1 MCKKDVIK
9 ILVGSLNQAGMKVAD
24 YLKKQGYNVA
34 QSDYNPLEIQLEVL
48 KSKPDFLIISEI
60 TEFPYELC
68 KNLKGACPKLKIIML
83 SNRKTNNGNNGLAK
97 YADMIIKSP
106 LSCADIKNALRELQC
121 PDDSAD
127 LNITITRSSDE
138 GYTNGDIQSAIS
150 TVMKRL
156 CITPN
161 YNGYGYIKEAIKMAL
176 TTDKANRRVTKVIY
190 PEIAAAHGVT
200 TVSVERNMRTA
211 IRIGWEKAHD
221 KDKAEIFGNFAIR
234 PDHYPTNSEFIFVA
248 AEYINSKYPAEKA
261 LSATAE
267 HTSESNL
274 FI

>member
-83 SNRKTNNGNNGLAK
+83 SDRKTNNGNNGLAK

-106 LSCADIKNALRELQC
+106 LSCADIKNALRALQC

-176 TTDKANRRVTKVIY
+176 TTDKAK
-190 PEIAAAHGVT
+190 
-200 TVSVERNMRTA
+200 
-211 IRIGWEKAHD
+211 
-221 KDKAEIFGNFAIR
+221 IFGNFAIR

>member
-83 SNRKTNNGNNGLAK
+83 SDRKTNNGLAK

-106 LSCADIKNALRELQC
+106 L
-121 PDDSAD
+121 
-127 LNITITRSSDE
+127 
-138 GYTNGDIQSAIS
+138 
-150 TVMKRL
+150 
-156 CITPN
+156 
-161 YNGYGYIKEAIKMAL
+161 
-176 TTDKANRRVTKVIY
+176 
-190 PEIAAAHGVT
+190 
-200 TVSVERNMRTA
+200 
-211 IRIGWEKAHD
+211 
-221 KDKAEIFGNFAIR
+221 
-234 PDHYPTNSEFIFVA
+234 
-248 AEYINSKYPAEKA
+248 
-261 LSATAE
+261 
-267 HTSESNL
+267 
-274 FI
+274 

>member
-83 SNRKTNNGNNGLAK
+83 SDRKTNNGLAK

-106 LSCADIKNALRELQC
+106 LSCADIKNALRALQC
-121 PDDSAD
+121 PDDYAD

-161 YNGYGYIKEAIKMAL
+161 YNGYGYIKEAIKWL
-176 TTDKANRRVTKVIY
+176 LRQTKPTDVLQR
-190 PEIAAAHGVT
+190 
-200 TVSVERNMRTA
+200 S
-211 IRIGWEKAHD
+211 
-221 KDKAEIFGNFAIR
+221 
-234 PDHYPTNSEFIFVA
+234 FIQR
-248 AEYINSKYPAEKA
+248 
-261 LSATAE
+261 
-267 HTSESNL
+267 
-274 FI
+274 

>member
-97 YADMIIKSP
+97 ELTLLDVHEGGEKSTP
-106 LSCADIKNALRELQC
+106 TFSAACTQAPSSANSRLSMGM
-121 PDDSAD
+121 
-127 LNITITRSSDE
+127 TR
-138 GYTNGDIQSAIS
+138 
-150 TVMKRL
+150 
-156 CITPN
+156 
-161 YNGYGYIKEAIKMAL
+161 
-176 TTDKANRRVTKVIY
+176 
-190 PEIAAAHGVT
+190 
-200 TVSVERNMRTA
+200 
-211 IRIGWEKAHD
+211 
-221 KDKAEIFGNFAIR
+221 
-234 PDHYPTNSEFIFVA
+234 
-248 AEYINSKYPAEKA
+248 
-261 LSATAE
+261 
-267 HTSESNL
+267 
-274 FI
+274 

>member
-48 KSKPDFLIISEI
+48 KSKPDFLII
-60 TEFPYELC
+60 
-68 KNLKGACPKLKIIML
+68 
-83 SNRKTNNGNNGLAK
+83 
-97 YADMIIKSP
+97 KSP
-106 LSCADIKNALRELQC
+106 LSCADIKNALRALQC